1 MTSPLHHAGAVGRTL
16 GRGIPRARWAVVA
29 LSLALVFWTGFSAVR
44 STNFGGYDEWLVVSL
59 TSRGIVGF
67 PYANRPLALA
77 WALPGVLGL
86 PSGLGAY
93 LLAHTAWLF
102 LSGLVV
108 LAIARRLAPGAP
120 RLAALAA
127 AFALTW
133 APLDAHR
140 LNPLNNLEYSGAT
153 LAALLALLLLLEW
166 AAGGRR
172 AFLAGAFLCAFVAAR
187 SYEGTMGLLGPG
199 GAVLLL
205 ALGEHRRRPAGVVL
219 TAWAGALAGVAA
231 AVALPLVSSPTGS
244 YQLSGLRFSLEPG
257 GVLTRLVQQAG
268 WHLGPLAAAP
278 PLWSGRLVAAAA
290 AMAMALVAS
299 PAGEGVPRRRLA
311 WLGVAGLGLGV
322 AAWSPLLLT
331 PATVAPAKM
340 QGLSAPGF
348 GLMLAVGTLLAA
360 SLLPG
365 RARLPAT
372 LALSCGLVALG
383 TARTLALQREWDERS
398 AFPVQRLLLDR
409 LVSLAPDLREGT
421 LVVLVDAD
429 GVFPATFTF
438 RHAVSYLYGGR
449 AAGLV
454 HGGYDFLYPARFDT
468 DGVATL
474 PWPVVREPW
483 REPAHVYGYDALV
496 VVRQAGG
503 ELTLERA
510 WPADLPSAPGTAGYA
525 PLARIVRGGRRAC
538 IPAE

>member
-1 MTSPLHHAGAVGRTL
+1 
-16 GRGIPRARWAVVA
+16 
-29 LSLALVFWTGFSAVR
+29 
-44 STNFGGYDEWLVVSL
+44 
-59 TSRGIVGF
+59 
-67 PYANRPLALA
+67 
-77 WALPGVLGL
+77 LPGALGL
-86 PSGLGAY
+86 PSTLAGY
-93 LLAHTAWLF
+93 RLAHAAWLF
-102 LSGLVV
+102 LAGLAVFALV
-108 LAIARRLAPGAP
+108 RRLAPGAP
-120 RLAALAA
+120 RLAVLAS

-133 APLDAHR
+133 VPLDSHR
-140 LNPLNNLEYSGAT
+140 LNPLNNLQYSGAT
-153 LAALLALLLLLEW
+153 LAALLALALLLEW
-166 AAGGRR
+166 AAG
-172 AFLAGAFLCAFVAAR
+172 AGAVFFAGAVLAAFVAAR
-187 SYEGTMGLLGPG
+187 GYEATLGLLAPG
-199 GAVLLL
+199 APCCSRPRPTVAGRRASSS
-205 ALGEHRRRPAGVVL
+205 GRGRRPSRPSPRRWRSRCSGRR
-219 TAWAGALAGVAA
+219 GAPISSLAFASRSSRPASCSASRNDRVA
-231 AVALPLVSSPTGS
+231 P
-244 YQLSGLRFSLEPG
+244 
-257 GVLTRLVQQAG
+257 
-268 WHLGPLAAAP
+268 GPLAEAP
-278 PLWSGRLVAAAA
+278 PFWSSRLAVAAAA
-290 AMAMALVAS
+290 VAMALVAS
-299 PAGEGVPRRRLA
+299 PACEGVPRRRLA

-474 PWPVVREPW
+474 PWPVVR
-483 REPAHVYGYDALV
+483 
-496 VVRQAGG
+496 
-503 ELTLERA
+503 T
-510 WPADLPSAPGTAGYA
+510 
-525 PLARIVRGGRRAC
+525 LARPARRYA
-538 IPAE
+538 